1 MMKPYRLEFSEYM
14 GEDGY
19 RKPVVKAVLNIHAID
34 RDTADRFGA
43 ALALQLE
50 SDSGGWYCIADEP
63 IKERPVD

>member
-1 MMKPYRLEFSEYM
+1 MMKPFRLEFSEYI

-19 RKPVVKAVLNIHAID
+19 RKPTVKVIMNIHATD
-34 RDTADRFGA
+34 MDTADRFGA

-50 SDSGGWYCIADEP
+50 SDSDGWYCIANEP